1 MEMLIFFFVC
11 LFAGVLAAYL
21 VEQNH
26 RKQPDR
32 YRFGNKHDGVSKVD
46 RLQRISRQLKSA

>member
-1 MEMLIFFFVC
+1 MEMLIFFFVS

-21 VEQNH
+21 VEQN
-26 RKQPDR
+26 RQKQPDP
-32 YRFGNKHDGVSKVD
+32 YRFGNKQDGVSTVD